1 MMLIYDGDCGMCT
14 KLSQFTQRKLSRK
27 SNLKIKSWQEIDS
40 SKSETLTNY
49 GLTKE
54 DVKTASYVIVKDK
67 KYRGYKSIAKA
78 LQELRF
84 PYNVLGKVI
93 LVFPLNVVAR
103 GMYFLV
109 SKNRHHYLC
118 KRPFS

>member
-1 MMLIYDGDCGMCT
+1 MLIYDGDCGMCT